1 MTMGQVADDEMGFT
15 AGASKNKHKKYLT
28 RKNSYGNE

>member
-15 AGASKNKHKKYLT
+15 AGASKNKHKKNT
-28 RKNSYGNE
+28 